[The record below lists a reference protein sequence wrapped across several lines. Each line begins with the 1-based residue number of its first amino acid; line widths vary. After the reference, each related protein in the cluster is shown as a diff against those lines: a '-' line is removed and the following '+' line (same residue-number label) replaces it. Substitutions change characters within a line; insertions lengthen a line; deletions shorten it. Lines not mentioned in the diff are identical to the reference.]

1 MKTTRDSAKRAK
13 KHLDKIYQ
21 LTSQVKSPFEGLSE
35 EEIIKKL
42 RKTREEVWEEKLASS
57 P

>member
-1 MKTTRDSAKRAK
+1 MKTTRYSAKRAK

-21 LTSQVKSPFEGLSE
+21 LMSQVKSPFEGLDE

-42 RKTREEVWEEKLASS
+42 RKTREEIWEEKLAPRS
-57 P
+57 